1 MLTVSDL
8 YIYPIKSLGG
18 IRVER
23 AILTDRGFQYDRRWM
38 LVDMHNR
45 FLTQRELPEMAL
57 LSVEITEESLVVKQ
71 KMTGTT
77 SLDIP
82 FAPRGE
88 ELEVTVWDD
97 TCPARRVD
105 DHVDQWFSEVL
116 GIPCKLVYMPDTT
129 QRRVDEK
136 YALNREITSF
146 ADGYPLLLIGQA
158 SLDDLN
164 KRLSAPLPMDRFRPS
179 IVFTGGAPYQED
191 ELTRF
196 ELSGISFY
204 GVKRCARCVM
214 VGINQET
221 AVKYKEP
228 LKTLSTYRQANNKI
242 FFGQNLLYDFTG
254 ERHIA
259 VGDVISTFCTST
271 EDRPTMISNTPGSTT

>member
-8 YIYPIKSLGG
+8 YVYPIKSLGG
-18 IRVER
+18 IRVESV
-23 AILTDRGFQYDRRWM
+23 ILTDRGFQHDRRWM

-57 LSVEITEESLVVKQ
+57 ISVEITVESLVVKH
-71 KMTGTT
+71 KTNNKAP
-77 SLDIP
+77 LYIP

-105 DHVDQWFSEVL
+105 DGVDQWFSEVL
-116 GIPCKLVYMPDTT
+116 GISCKLVYMPDTT

-136 YALNREITSF
+136 YAINREITSF

-191 ELTRF
+191 QLTRF
-196 ELSGISFY
+196 ELAGMTFY
-204 GVKRCARCVM
+204 GVKRCARCIM
-214 VGINQET
+214 TGIDQDT
-221 AVKYKEP
+221 AVKNKEP
-228 LKTLSTYRQANNKI
+228 LRTLSKYRQVDKKI
-242 FFGQNLLYDFTG
+242 FFGQNLLYRYTG
-254 ERHIA
+254 AETVR
-259 VGDVISTFCTST
+259 VGEPII
-271 EDRPTMISNTPGSTT
+271 PYI